1 MFRFEMSKFNVKL
14 KLVNWV
20 WELYSSKERRWSSMS
35 WKTFKFFDKEVLKD
49 PETKQPYQ
57 DLAVRAG
64 LAAAG
69 GRLRQSCSLA
79 QS

>member
-64 LAAAG
+64 LVAAG